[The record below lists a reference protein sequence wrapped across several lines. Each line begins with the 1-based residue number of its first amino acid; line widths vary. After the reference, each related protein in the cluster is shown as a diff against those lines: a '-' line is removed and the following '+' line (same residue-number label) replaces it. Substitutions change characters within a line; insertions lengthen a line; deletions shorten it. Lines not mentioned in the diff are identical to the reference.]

1 MIHYNSTN
9 DWYVSNQVGVWNIVN
24 NEGTD
29 AFSVNIAAKIDYVK
43 LVEDFNHLNFKQFK
57 EYVESKWCS
66 DARRE
71 YFKYVVLQGV

>member
-57 EYVESKWCS
+57 EYVESKWRG

-71 YFKYVVLQGV
+71 YFKYVVLV